1 MIFKEIETLCVLQ
14 PQTDI
19 ATLIHESYRK
29 FGLLKN
35 QEIEKMR
42 LNQRLR
48 VVQGLEDSARR
59 TIVRSLAAEIPFAAS
74 ELEELYSL
82 FKVSL

>member
-1 MIFKEIETLCVLQ
+1 M
-14 PQTDI
+14 
-19 ATLIHESYRK
+19 LILESYRK
-29 FGLLKN
+29 FGFLRA

-59 TIVRSLAAEIPFAAS
+59 TIVRSLAAEISLDAG
-74 ELEELYSL
+74 EIEELYTL
-82 FKVSL
+82 FKVCLQY